1 MDASGASGRQSA
13 GLFESLRTLL
23 ATLVAMAE
31 VRLELFGNELEE
43 EVDRIVGLLI
53 FYLVLLAL
61 SSLALLFAALV
72 VVAAFW
78 DTHRLAAVVAVD
90 AVFAALTIVAYL
102 AARARARRPSRL
114 LSATLGELEKDRQ
127 LLGRPRT

>member
-1 MDASGASGRQSA
+1 V

-23 ATLVAMAE
+23 ATLVAMAQ

-43 EVDRIVGLLI
+43 ELDRIVGLLI
-53 FYLVLLAL
+53 GYLIVLAL
-61 SSLALLFAALV
+61 SSLALLFAGVLIV
-72 VVAAFW
+72 VAFW
-78 DTHRLAAVVAVD
+78 DTHRVAAVVAVD
-90 AVFAALTIVAYL
+90 VAFLVLTVVAFV

-127 LLGRPRT
+127 RLDGPRT